1 MEKKRS
7 KKVIFYKNEK
17 VFKIDGIDVDKILV
31 SKKEPYGTENSIK
44 YFIGYDDND
53 VIRPLCIKLAQ
64 VTGYVKWFDSNK
76 IMSFKV
82 ADKKTVKKLQQK
94 YGKEVAV

>member
-1 MEKKRS
+1 M
-7 KKVIFYKNEK
+7 
-17 VFKIDGIDVDKILV
+17 DGIDVDKILV

-82 ADKKTVKKLQQK
+82 TDKKTVKKLQQK
-94 YGKEVAV
+94 YEKEVAV

>member
-17 VFKIDGIDVDKILV
+17 VFKIDGIHVDKILV
-31 SKKEPYGTENSIK
+31 SKKEPYGTKNSIK
-44 YFIGYDDND
+44 DFIRYDDND

-82 ADKKTVKKLQQK
+82 TDKKTVKNYNKNM
-94 YGKEVAV
+94 GKK

>member
-17 VFKIDGIDVDKILV
+17 VFKIDGIHVDKILV
-31 SKKEPYGTENSIK
+31 SKKEPYGTKNSIK
-44 YFIGYDDND
+44 DFIRYDDND

-76 IMSFKV
+76 IMPFKV
-82 ADKKTVKKLQQK
+82 TDKKTVKNYNKNM
-94 YGKEVAV
+94 GKK